1 MLLKVSLSFP
11 ERWVPLKLMLFG
23 FTPSYTLPYG
33 GGIVSGDS
41 ISCEFTIGDGCTTVL
56 TTQASTK
63 VYKSLGSKCCEQVLE
78 KSHFCGVSKSWERC
92 PFGCHSRSCDT
103 FFPSKVGSSETDA
116 VWVYTMVVALSLYVY
131 KSVGSKCCEQVL
143 EVNLGNHIS
152 VQ

>member
-103 FFPSKVGSSETDA
+103 FFPSKV
-116 VWVYTMVVALSLYVY
+116 Y

>member
-33 GGIVSGDS
+33 GGIVS
-41 ISCEFTIGDGCTTVL
+41 
-56 TTQASTK
+56 